1 MICPQCHL
9 FTPDTGF
16 KCIHCGAI
24 VKKLG
29 PEAGV
34 KRYPA
39 SQPGNSFFRSW
50 MLLPLAMLAVLVYL
64 FFAQQN
70 KTKAIN
76 GFDPGNEFDIESYVQ
91 KGKITIFDFFSD
103 YCPPCRQI
111 SPLLKKLDEQRPDLV
126 VLAVDINR
134 KGVKGIDFYSP
145 LARQYQLNAVP
156 HFKIFNAEGNLVSE
170 GQQAYG
176 EVIQLLYQAGIQ

>member
-1 MICPQCHL
+1 
-9 FTPDTGF
+9 
-16 KCIHCGAI
+16 
-24 VKKLG
+24 
-29 PEAGV
+29 
-34 KRYPA
+34 
-39 SQPGNSFFRSW
+39 

-70 KTKAIN
+70 KTRAIN
-76 GFDPGNEFDIESYVQ
+76 AFDPGNEFAIEPYIQ
-91 KGKITIFDFFSD
+91 KGKITIVDFFSD

-111 SPLLKKLDEQRPDLV
+111 SPLLRRLDKQRPDLV

-156 HFKIFNAEGNLVSE
+156 HFKIFDTEGNLASE

-176 EVIQLLYQAGIQ
+176 EVIRLLYQAGIQ